1 MKVNKRADD
10 LGENPKEAP
19 QGISPSHNRGASLPI
34 LRLALEEP
42 RQVDEDGEDDDGRH
56 VLEEPALA
64 RLGAVDHRDILFL
77 VYHVIVYY

>member
-1 MKVNKRADD
+1 MIWVRIPRKRR
-10 LGENPKEAP
+10 KESVPVTFA
-19 QGISPSHNRGASLPI
+19 ASLPI

-64 RLGAVDHRDILFL
+64 RLGAVDHRDIPLS
-77 VYHVIVYY
+77 VKIT

>member
-1 MKVNKRADD
+1 MIWVRIPSRKRS
-10 LGENPKEAP
+10 KESVPAT
-19 QGISPSHNRGASLPI
+19 IAANLPI

-64 RLGAVDHRDILFL
+64 RLGTVDHRDIPLS
-77 VYHVIVYY
+77 VKIT

>member
-1 MKVNKRADD
+1 MY
-10 LGENPKEAP
+10 EA
-19 QGISPSHNRGASLPI
+19 HLPI

-77 VYHVIVYY
+77 VYHVIVYSGFERGMGNAA

>member
-1 MKVNKRADD
+1 MIWVRIPRNQSQSVY
-10 LGENPKEAP
+10 EA
-19 QGISPSHNRGASLPI
+19 HLPI

-77 VYHVIVYY
+77 VYHVIVYYNIS